1 MVHRVVVQVSDLDK
15 VDGALISCRNLLD
28 DMPDAE
34 VEVVFHQSAIEALRR
49 GTPREGGV
57 RDLMAR
63 GASIVA
69 CRNSMR
75 ARNMGEDE
83 LIAGVSIVKAGV
95 GEIVRRQAEGWIY
108 LKL

>member
-1 MVHRVVVQVSDLDK
+1 MVHRVIIQVSDLDK
-15 VDGALISCRNLLD
+15 VDGALVSCRNLLD

-34 VEVVFHQSAIEALRR
+34 VEVVFHQSAIEAVRK
-49 GTPREGGV
+49 GTPREESV

-63 GASIVA
+63 GASVVA

-75 ARNMGEDE
+75 TRNIGEEE
-83 LIAGVSIVKAGV
+83 LITGVSIVRAGV